1 MAKQTSSSTSTGTVV
16 GVFHERRNAEMA
28 IADLER
34 AGFRDDQIG
43 FASHGDTTL
52 ASGRTASND
61 TITTDT
67 GPGSGALSGAMTGGV
82 IGGVLGA
89 LASLAIPGVGPVV
102 AAGFLGPI
110 LGGAAAGAGLGAAGG
125 GLIGGLTTTGVAEE
139 DARYYDEQFRGGRS
153 LVTVRAGDRAAE
165 ARAII
170 QRHGGHDSS
179 NRSAMGTMSSTDT
192 HATTA
197 KGSIRVP
204 EIEERLDVQKRQVQ
218 QGEVRIQKHV
228 EERTET

>member
-1 MAKQTSSSTSTGTVV
+1 MATQKPTSSTGTNTGTVV
-16 GVFHERRNAEMA
+16 GVFHERRHAEMA

-43 FASHGDTTL
+43 FASHGETTM
-52 ASGRTASND
+52 ASDRIANKD
-61 TITTDT
+61 AVTTDT

-102 AAGFLGPI
+102 AAGILGPI

-125 GLIGGLTTTGVAEE
+125 GLIGGLVTTGVAEE

-165 ARAII
+165 ARSII
-170 QRHGGHDSS
+170 ERHGGHESS
-179 NRSAMGTMSSTDT
+179 NRSAMGTSASTT
-192 HATTA
+192 PQ
-197 KGSIRVP
+197 R
-204 EIEERLDVQKRQVQ
+204 
-218 QGEVRIQKHV
+218 
-228 EERTET
+228 